1 MRHPR
6 YEHMQPGLAQRP
18 GFAAAAVP
26 PAAIGRS
33 R

>member
-18 GFAAAAVP
+18 GFAAAVP